1 MNNQGATEMIRVT
14 NLTKSFG
21 DLKVLKGVDL
31 NVNRGEIISV
41 IGPSGSGKSTLLR
54 TLIHLEKANGGEI
67 LVEGEAIRHSSGAHI
82 SEAKIRHRCRK
93 LGMVFQNFNLF
104 PHKTALENVIEAPLT
119 VLKERRSEAH
129 KKGEAMLAKVG
140 LADKRDTYPYYLSG
154 GQKQRVAIARA
165 LAMDPDIMLFDE
177 PTSALDPELI
187 GEVLTVIKALASE
200 HMTMLIVTHEMSF
213 AREVSNR
220 VVFMDE
226 GKIIETAAPEKFFTN
241 PDHPRIKTF
250 LEKML

>member
-1 MNNQGATEMIRVT
+1 MNNDQTTEMIRAS
-14 NLTKSFG
+14 NLSKSFG
-21 DLKVLKGVDL
+21 DLQVLKGVDFA
-31 NVNRGEIISV
+31 VKKGEIISI

-67 LVEGEAIRHSSGAHI
+67 LIEGEAIRKSSGAHI
-82 SEAKIRHRCRK
+82 SEAKIRYRCRK
-93 LGMVFQNFNLF
+93 LGMVFQSFNLF
-104 PHKTALENVIEAPLT
+104 PHKTALKNVIEAPLT
-119 VLKERRSEAH
+119 VLKDSRDQAI
-129 KKGEAMLAKVG
+129 KKGEALLEKVG

-165 LAMDPDIMLFDE
+165 LAMEPDVMLFDE

-187 GEVLTVIKALASE
+187 GEVLAVIKALAAE
-200 HMTMLIVTHEMSF
+200 NMTMLIVTHEMGF
-213 AREVSNR
+213 AREVSDK

-226 GKIIETAAPEKFFTN
+226 GRIIEAASPDKLFTN